1 MSANVDPSL
10 FPPWTSGEIS
20 DICSTG
26 TAIKF
31 GFTVSTYWS
40 QSAGACVG

>member
-20 DICSTG
+20 DICRPG
-26 TAIKF
+26 TAIEF
-31 GFTVSTYWS
+31 GFTVSTYRS
-40 QSAGACVG
+40 QRAGACVG